1 MIMTIT
7 LSTYLSQ
14 GYIVCSCLFKVI
26 FRVPIGSLVPGLPF
40 PVYCMS
46 RMPDNAVTIARLVLS
61 QNFIGLAGCAR
72 PIRVI
77 DENFHYRLRLST
89 GVSVK
94 LINKILCTLYI
105 YIDGTYFSSLSNSW
119 RNIYHQNIKLLS
131 KLSINGN
138 LKLDK
143 FL

>member
-1 MIMTIT
+1 MTIT

-61 QNFIGLAGCAR
+61 QIFIGLAGCAR

-77 DENFHYRLRLST
+77 DKNFHYRLRLST

-105 YIDGTYFSSLSNSW
+105 QMAHIFLPCQTADEIPITKTSNYCQSCQLMV
-119 RNIYHQNIKLLS
+119 I
-131 KLSINGN
+131 
-138 LKLDK
+138 
-143 FL
+143 